1 MERFLK
7 IYRNYILELQKIQ
20 QQNPQLMLTLCM
32 NIHKRPTL
40 IPFCRYGHYDVVKYL
55 IERCGADVNLPG
67 VVVFDDKEIEDAS
80 PLWCAAAAGHLDLV
94 MLLVKYGAK
103 LNSTTKTYSTPLRAA
118 CFDGYYEIVKYLV
131 TQGAD
136 IEIANRYGH
145 TSLMIACYKGHTKI
159 VKFLLDRKAQ
169 VNRKSESGGT
179 ALHDCAEG
187 GSLEIAKM
195 LIEHGARMCVDSGGV
210 SPLLAAAVAGHKH
223 IYEYFISV
231 PNLVSRQERID
242 ALELLGATYV
252 DKKEDMM
259 GAFDLWKRAMDERY
273 RDDCPVLHK
282 PPSTAIAAYNFAQ
295 EVTDADTL
303 DELLNDPDQMR
314 MQALVIRE
322 RILGLGH
329 PDTIYYIRRR
339 GAIYGDGGIFDRCIK
354 LWNHAL
360 DSKQSILNPLNE
372 TTLNTLLCCIQIFN
386 SMIDRQLGS
395 DRIGPSIQREGLT
408 VFKKT
413 VLQVKLGKQM
423 LDTVPSCER
432 NVTHLNEALMIA
444 LRLAS
449 LLTHEMP
456 EEGTEMH
463 KSLFVAIHELV
474 RIKAKG
480 TNDSDLMHLIFSR
493 HMVGIGPKSPTYR
506 FPSPQLLKALIK
518 TGADVTAK
526 DKFGDTPLHKAA
538 TSDAPSDLITIL
550 LDAGA
555 HIDAVNKIGRTF
567 ESSVKDKRQYESV
580 YPVRYITLSCLA
592 ARVIRKMYN
601 DTILDF
607 VPNHLR
613 NFVQMH

>member
-1 MERFLK
+1 MERFFK
-7 IYRNYILELQKIQ
+7 TCKDYNAELQDIQ
-20 QQNPQLMLTLCM
+20 QQNPQLMLTLCV
-32 NIHKRPTL
+32 KRSTL
-40 IPFCRYGHYDVVKYL
+40 VPFCRYGHYDIVKYL

-94 MLLVKYGAK
+94 VLLVQYGAK

-131 TQGAD
+131 RRGAD
-136 IEIANRYGH
+136 IEIANRHGH

-179 ALHDCAEG
+179 ALHDCAES

-195 LIEHGARMCVDSGGV
+195 LIEHGARMCVDSDGV
-210 SPLLAAAVAGHKH
+210 SPLLAAALAGYKNV
-223 IYEYFISV
+223 YEYFISI
-231 PNLVSRQERID
+231 PNLVSRKERID

-252 DKKEDMM
+252 DKNEDMM

-273 RDDCPVLHK
+273 RDDCPVLYK
-282 PPSTAIAAYNFAQ
+282 PPSTAIAAYNFAK
-295 EVTDADTL
+295 EVTDADSL
-303 DELLNDPDQMR
+303 NELLNDPDQIR

-329 PDTIYYIRRR
+329 PDTIYYIRQR
-339 GAIYGDGGIFDRCIK
+339 GAVYGDGGIFDRCIK

-360 DSKQSILNPLNE
+360 DSKQSILRPLDE
-372 TTLNTLLCCIQIFN
+372 TTLTALLCSIQVF
-386 SMIDRQLGS
+386 STMIDRQQSS
-395 DRIGPSIQREGLT
+395 DRTIPPIQNEGLV

-423 LDTVPSCER
+423 LDTVPFYER
-432 NVTHLNEALMIA
+432 NITHLNEALMIA

-456 EEGTEMH
+456 EENTEKH
-463 KSLFVAIHELV
+463 KSLFLAIHKLV

-493 HMVGIGPKSPTYR
+493 HMIGIGPKSPTYR
-506 FPSPQLLKALIK
+506 SLSPQLLKALIK
-518 TGADVTAK
+518 TGADVSAK

-538 TSDAPSDLITIL
+538 MFDAPSDLITIL

-555 HIDAVNKIGRTF
+555 HIDAVNKTGRTF
-567 ESSVKDKRQYESV
+567 ESSVKDRRQYEAV

-592 ARVIRKMYN
+592 ARVIRKTYN
-601 DTILDF
+601 DTIFEL

-613 NFVQMH
+613 DFLQMH